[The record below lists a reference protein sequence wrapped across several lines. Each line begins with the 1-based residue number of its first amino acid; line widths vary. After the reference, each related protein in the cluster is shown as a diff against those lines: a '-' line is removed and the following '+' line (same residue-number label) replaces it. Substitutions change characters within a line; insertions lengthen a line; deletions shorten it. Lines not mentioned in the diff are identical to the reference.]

1 MKGRRT
7 LKLKTP
13 RLLLLSLLIAV
24 LALGAT
30 ASTSA
35 QTGQSESNAKWKPVK
50 LKLPDGYMPADF
62 PEKRAGKLLLDP
74 KRPDGMFIVY
84 PKPEDGPDVLP
95 NLLQSMVA
103 GMFFH
108 DEKAQVSWTA
118 TPLAAH
124 PGIENETGTLYSASN
139 NEMELQLVSYTRT
152 LGATTV
158 VYGYFAMRHKSG
170 KYKDDAPFIDASGK
184 GVGTFDKFWQS
195 IKESK

>member
-1 MKGRRT
+1 M
-7 LKLKTP
+7 KLKMP
-13 RLLLLSLLIAV
+13 RLLLLSLMIVVFSIGAV
-24 LALGAT
+24 T
-30 ASTSA
+30 NISA
-35 QTGQSESNAKWKPVK
+35 QTAQSESNAKWKPVK

-84 PKPEDGPDVLP
+84 PKAEDGPEVLP
-95 NLLQSMVA
+95 NLLKTMVA

-108 DEKAQVSWTA
+108 DDKSQATWTA
-118 TPLAAH
+118 TPLTAH

-139 NEMELQLVSYTRT
+139 NEMEIQLVSYTRT

-170 KYKDDAPFIDASGK
+170 KYKDDASFIDASGK
-184 GVGTFDKFWQS
+184 GVGAFDKFWQS